1 MDPEIALIFWHCK
14 TQTIG
19 DDAGME
25 TILTQAPAGGAVS
38 TVNGQFYK
46 GGQWLPE
53 TGLFCGAK
61 RSAKKWA
68 KPTSENWAEI
78 SVESNFPQV
87 RTVFI
92 QDGQRKSRRFYL
104 VKTAFAS
111 RDEAV
116 AFASEVIRLRN
127 AEYVAQGFAPH
138 PTKIVDRF

>member
-1 MDPEIALIFWHCK
+1 
-14 TQTIG
+14 
-19 DDAGME
+19 ME

-38 TVNGQFYK
+38 TVNGQYYK

-68 KPTSENWAEI
+68 KLTSENWAEI

-92 QDGQRKSRRFYL
+92 QDGQRKSRKFYL

-116 AFASEVIRLRN
+116 AFACEAIRLRS

-138 PTKIVDRF
+138 PTEIVERF